1 MEKTIRIQIGSIIV
15 GLLIITYSLGQVTKQ
30 GVYLGFSIPAFFQ
43 ILSLISKLRK
53 TRYNFLLNMPP
64 ILKI

>member
-53 TRYNFLLNMPP
+53 TRHNFLLNMPP

>member
-30 GVYLGFSIPAFFQ
+30 GVYLGFSIPVFFQ